1 MFWRDDGWFWFLW
14 VFVIKMVS
22 LQPFSN
28 TWLENLLNKKVSC
41 WACLLF
47 RLSLNLKFEDGSF
60 PGIRRLATKISSVV
74 GRLWPQPV
82 GGSTLPSFG
91 RFRSA
96 FHYSTEKSLGDL
108 YYSNDLG
115 QLLLFYRVYLALLYS
130 TEKSLGELSNSSSL
144 AQTIGRF
151 NAVFLGDLGQLST
164 ILQKKV

>member
-47 RLSLNLKFEDGSF
+47 RLSLNLKLEDGSF
-60 PGIRRLATKISSVV
+60 PGIRRMATKISSVV

-108 YYSNDLG
+108 YYRSDLG
-115 QLLLFYRVYLALLYS
+115 QLYCS
-130 TEKSLGELSNSSSL
+130 
-144 AQTIGRF
+144 
-151 NAVFLGDLGQLST
+151 
-164 ILQKKV
+164 LQKKNRGTSSIQLNFLIHQLTVQPEPKT